1 MAQENMGALAP
12 VSSLPDKDE
21 WGTIFGMA
29 QQLVPTG
36 FLPKAVDTPQKAAA
50 IMLKGRELG
59 IPPMYSLSNIAVI
72 QGKPT
77 ANAELMLALV
87 KRAYGRDVIW
97 MERSTPEVAKIG
109 YLIHG
114 KPKYYEFT
122 IDMAKKAGLL
132 SNQTWTKYPDAML
145 RARAIS
151 AVCRMEFPEV
161 IGGLYSPGE
170 LGEEVR
176 VDESTGEVVS
186 VDDAPKQTA
195 TIEAPDPNKA
205 MKRLHAVANKHGI
218 THDDLHRW
226 ALNKEKES
234 VKDFTERVL
243 NGMADSIESNPEKAE
258 AYFSEL
264 RNAAELEEVG
274 KAVSAQIDG
283 EQVDSDGVMQGELVT
298 ADTAPESHAGHGD
311 A

>member
-1 MAQENMGALAP
+1 MAQDMNALAP

-59 IPPMYSLSNIAVI
+59 IPPMYALSNITVI

-97 MERSTPEVAKIG
+97 MEQSTPQIAKIG
-109 YLIHG
+109 YLVHG

-132 SNQTWTKYPDAML
+132 SNQTWNKYPDAML

-161 IGGLYSPGE
+161 IGGMYVPGE
-170 LGEEVR
+170 LGEDVR
-176 VDESTGEVVS
+176 VNESTGEITS
-186 VDDAPKQTA
+186 VH
-195 TIEAPDPNKA
+195 IEPNITVETEKPDPQKA
-205 MKRLHAVANKHGI
+205 MKRLHAVANNHGFKHE
-218 THDDLHRW
+218 DLHLW
-226 ALNKEKES
+226 ARDRGKES
-234 VKDFTERVL
+234 VKEFSERAL
-243 NGMADSIESNPEKAE
+243 NEMADSIEANTDGAKH
-258 AYFSEL
+258 YFEGL

-274 KAVSAQIDG
+274 KVLSATLDA
-283 EQVDSDGVMQGELVT
+283 EPVDSDGVIQ
-298 ADTAPESHAGHGD
+298 ESNVEQSAL
-311 A
+311 AEPASK